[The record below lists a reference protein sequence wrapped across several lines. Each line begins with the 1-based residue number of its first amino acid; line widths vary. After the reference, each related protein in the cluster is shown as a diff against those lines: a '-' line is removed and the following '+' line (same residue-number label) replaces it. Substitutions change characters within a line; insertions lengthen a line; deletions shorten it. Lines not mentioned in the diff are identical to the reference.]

1 MIQDKSHGYNTKISH
16 TGAGQGNSNI
26 LLMKLKTNH
35 LHKEFSD
42 KNPFQVLKSK
52 RSIEEKR
59 QELQK
64 DLISREKLT
73 FTGVKGVVVVILANM
88 KDLNLK
94 TLAEFLADNF
104 TNEIA

>member
-1 MIQDKSHGYNTKISH
+1 MLQDKSHGYNTKISH
-16 TGAGQGNSNI
+16 SGAGQGNSNI

-35 LHKEFSD
+35 LEKEFSD
-42 KNPFQVLKSK
+42 KDPFKVLKSQ
-52 RSIEEKR
+52 RNIEEKR

-64 DLISREKLT
+64 DLISTEKLT

-94 TLAEFLADNF
+94 ALADFLADNF
-104 TNEIA
+104 SIELA